1 MKEQSFAKRATKL
14 LIKKAITR
22 DEILENC
29 KGTDLFSYHS
39 QRVHVH
45 CISKKRKREEG
56 KKKERHSSTI
66 ITVIL
71 YSL

>member
-29 KGTDLFSYHS
+29 KETDLFSYHS